1 MTMNEYTGESG
12 TQAGRQAT
20 AATAAGVPAADVAP
34 AAAGDSFDDELQRLR
49 QNSASVVA
57 IPAPRT
63 DGTPRLSPMQAT
75 LSVFAAW
82 GTLAAF
88 DLFSQ
93 PAERLAQ
100 LIVSV
105 LLVLALSAVHE
116 LGHVF
121 AGGAV
126 GLRLVSCSVGPLSL
140 VKRGGRYALDSNPH
154 WIRFAGCVEH
164 DIPRGTTTRTHLTIS
179 AIGGPIAN
187 LLLAAVLYAV
197 GGQSVL
203 VRSVALWS
211 LVFGLINAI
220 PLRMNGQTSD
230 GGLVWRLWSTRP
242 TDVTWRT
249 ELLTERRRRPRM
261 AVHTP

>member
-1 MTMNEYTGESG
+1 MSSQRSDNMSEEGVGREPG
-12 TQAGRQAT
+12 TPAVAAAAPA
-20 AATAAGVPAADVAP
+20 AATAAASSTLP
-34 AAAGDSFDDELQRLR
+34 DSGDDELQRLR

-82 GTLAAF
+82 GTLAMIDTF
-88 DLFSQ
+88 GQ

-105 LLVLALSAVHE
+105 IVVLGLSAVHE

-121 AGGAV
+121 AGGFV

-140 VKRGGRYALDSNPH
+140 VRRGGRYAIDENPH

-164 DIPRGTTTRTHLTIS
+164 DIPRGTTTREHLTIS
-179 AIGGPIAN
+179 AIGGPVAN
-187 LLLAAVLYAV
+187 LLLAVALFAF
-197 GGQSVL
+197 GDQSSFVQ
-203 VRSVALWS
+203 SVALWS
-211 LVFGLINAI
+211 AVFGLINAI
-220 PLRMNGQTSD
+220 PLRLNGQTSD
-230 GGLVWRLWSTRP
+230 GGLVWRLWSERP
-242 TDVTWRT
+242 EDVAWRT
-249 ELLTERRRRPRM
+249 ELLSERRRRPR
-261 AVHTP
+261 